1 MKCKIAFE
9 TTTSATLY
17 YWSFLSYIIK
27 GYLKRE
33 RLNQS
38 LILSTQEGFDINKG
52 KIQEEDTQVVVSRV
66 IPFAFSANSKLSGEL
81 KSSKVL
87 RIILP

>member
-1 MKCKIAFE
+1 MQGCIWNYNFGN
-9 TTTSATLY
+9 SILLII
-17 YWSFLSYIIK
+17 SFVYNKRILKK
-27 GYLKRE
+27 GEK
-33 RLNQS
+33 LNQS

-66 IPFAFSANSKLSGEL
+66 IPFAFLANSKLSGEL

>member
-1 MKCKIAFE
+1 MQDCIWNYNFGN
-9 TTTSATLY
+9 SILLII
-17 YWSFLSYIIK
+17 SFVYNKRILKK
-27 GYLKRE
+27 GEK
-33 RLNQS
+33 LNQS

-52 KIQEEDTQVVVSRV
+52 KIQEEDTQVVVSQV
-66 IPFAFSANSKLSGEL
+66 IPFAFLANSKLSDEL